1 LRPAP
6 GARWGWLAVL
16 LAAGTACQPEPPVP
30 RYLYVVTCDAR
41 VDKLDT
47 SAARKEASY
56 DLAASALSAILP
68 AGNQSIDGCL
78 AYHPVFD
85 TGGALLYF
93 VSPTQTQANPDG
105 TRDYRV
111 LGFSVPSMKLVKNL
125 PAGAH
130 QSEAPHLEL
139 APDRS
144 LRVVPAKEW
153 RAATEIDLTAYGP
166 THEALPNQII
176 ESSGDRTLLRTF
188 AATPEELRLAVADTK
203 AKTLVWLKSPPP
215 TTALLA
221 HLAPGGDVVMIEVT
235 EAGKAT
241 EKTGTL
247 ALFDSNTGAS
257 LEERAAGRARSQYF
271 LAISPD
277 GKGVYHSGEDYSFI
291 DLKRTFSSQ
300 SVAHPLDPNRPA
312 AFFAKF

>member
-1 LRPAP
+1 LRPAQA
-6 GARWGWLAVL
+6 ARWGWLAVL
-16 LAAGTACQPEPPVP
+16 MATGTACRQEPPAP

-47 SAARKEASY
+47 STARKEASY

-68 AGNQSIDGCL
+68 AGNQAVDGCL
-78 AYHPVFD
+78 AYHSVFD
-85 TGGALLYF
+85 AEEALLYF
-93 VSPTQTQANPDG
+93 VSPTQAQANPDG
-105 TRDYRV
+105 TQNYRV

-125 PAGAH
+125 PAGAN

-144 LRVVPAKEW
+144 PRVVPATQW
-153 RAATEIDLTAYGP
+153 RAATEVDLAAYAP
-166 THEALPNQII
+166 NHEALPNQII
-176 ESSGDRTLLRTF
+176 ESSGDRILLRTF
-188 AATPEELRLAVADTK
+188 AASPEELRLAVANTK
-203 AKTLVWLKSPPP
+203 TKDLIWLKSPPP

-241 EKTGTL
+241 EKTGKL
-247 ALFDSNTGAS
+247 ALFDANTGTS
-257 LEERAAGRARSQYF
+257 LQEMEDGRTRSQYF

-277 GKGVYHSGEDYSFI
+277 GKGVYHAGQNYSFV

-300 SVAHPLDPNRPA
+300 AVAHPLDPNRPA
-312 AFFAKF
+312 AFFANF

>member
-1 LRPAP
+1 MRHSSA
-6 GARWGWLAVL
+6 AAWGWLAVVL
-16 LAAGTACQPEPPVP
+16 TAGTACRREPPTP
-30 RYLYVVTCDAR
+30 HYLYVVTCDAR

-47 SAARKEASY
+47 TAARKDASY
-56 DLAASALSAILP
+56 DLAASALREILP
-68 AGNQSIDGCL
+68 AGNQAIDGCL

-85 TGGALLYF
+85 PEGALLYF
-93 VSPTQTQANPDG
+93 VSPIQAHADPNG

-125 PAGAH
+125 PVRAN
-130 QSEAPHLEL
+130 QTEAPHVEL

-144 LRVVPAKEW
+144 PRIVPAMEW
-153 RAATEIDLTAYGP
+153 HDATEIDFAAYGP

-176 ESSGDRTLLRTF
+176 ERSGDRILLRTF
-188 AATPEELRLAVADTK
+188 AASPEELRLAVANIRTK
-203 AKTLVWLKSPPP
+203 TVVWLKSPPP

-221 HLAPGGDVVMIEVT
+221 HLAPGGDVVVIEVT
-235 EAGKAT
+235 EAGKASA
-241 EKTGTL
+241 KTGTL
-247 ALFDSNTGAS
+247 ALFDSDTGAS
-257 LEERAAGRARSQYF
+257 LQEIADGRARSQYF

-277 GKGVYHSGEDYSFI
+277 GKGVYHAGENYSFV
-291 DLKRTFSSQ
+291 DLKRTFSSH